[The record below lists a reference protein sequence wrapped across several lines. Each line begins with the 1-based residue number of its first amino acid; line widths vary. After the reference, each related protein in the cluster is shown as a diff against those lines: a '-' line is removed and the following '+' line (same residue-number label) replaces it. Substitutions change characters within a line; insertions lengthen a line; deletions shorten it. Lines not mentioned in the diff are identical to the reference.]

1 MYDLIEK
8 EIILLGSTAIE
19 DQMQDNV
26 AKEIN
31 DFIKIGIKLWLL
43 TGDKKDTAISIAFST
58 KFITHDYKL
67 FDFENPTSKDE
78 IKNALDSH
86 LSYINNSLRKKYG
99 LIVESFQLK
108 LITSD
113 NELTDKVIIIE
124 FMSSFII

>member
-8 EIILLGSTAIE
+8 ELILLGSTAIE

-26 AKEIN
+26 AKALN

-67 FDFENPTSKDE
+67 FDFENQTSKDE
-78 IKNALDSH
+78 IKNALDSY
-86 LSYINNSLRKKYG
+86 LSYIDISPGRKYG